1 MPVLAHHRH
10 GRLALPHRPGS
21 TAPVATGLHALGLG
35 SGSGDGLLYVPPGTE
50 TGEPSPL
57 VVLLH
62 GAGGT
67 ARAALD
73 LLLPYAERAGLLLLA
88 PESRGRTWDVILGGY
103 GSDVA
108 FLDSALAAV
117 VARCPVDTTR
127 LAVGGFSDGA
137 SYALSIGL
145 ANGDLFGH
153 VLAFSPGFMAPLNTR
168 GRPKVYFSH
177 GRHDGVL
184 PIDRCSRRVVPAL
197 RNGGYAVCYREFDG
211 AHSVPA
217 EIVAE
222 SVQWLTGKP
231 GSVAAKPPR

>member
-1 MPVLAHHRH
+1 M
-10 GRLALPHRPGS
+10 
-21 TAPVATGLHALGLG
+21 
-35 SGSGDGLLYVPPGTE
+35 PPGTE

-168 GRPKVYFSH
+168 GRPKVYVSH